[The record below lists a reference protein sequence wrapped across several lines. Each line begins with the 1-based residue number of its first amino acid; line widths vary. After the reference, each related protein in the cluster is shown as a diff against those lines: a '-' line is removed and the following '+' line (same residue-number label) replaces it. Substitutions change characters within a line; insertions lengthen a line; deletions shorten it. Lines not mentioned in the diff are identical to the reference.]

1 MRMDVSLALKNPGHE
16 FPFALE
22 LPLRD
27 QEFAGEAIEFKS
39 DARLEGTYAMQ
50 GAGVVVRGELSVKL
64 SRQCSKCLGPV
75 DTAVECEFEDM
86 FFKEPDPDEPN
97 DLFIIENY
105 TIDMSAYA
113 ESLVF
118 LELPMTAQCSPD
130 CKGLCPVCGANLNI
144 SQCSCGKADTPSD
157 TRKPFAALE
166 DLLTRDE
173 EV

>member
-97 DLFIIENY
+97 
-105 TIDMSAYA
+105 
-113 ESLVF
+113 
-118 LELPMTAQCSPD
+118 ELHD
-130 CKGLCPVCGANLNI
+130 RHVRLCGEPGVSRA
-144 SQCSCGKADTPSD
+144 ADDRAVQS
-157 TRKPFAALE
+157 RL
-166 DLLTRDE
+166 
-173 EV
+173 